1 MQNAFLVATLR
12 VSSLSLG
19 AFRAHGTA
27 STGGEAKLDLD
38 DLLVARPGWRPTVTS
53 LPLRAA
59 GLFVFPVNRE
69 IGEGI
74 AVLFSCPALDNPW
87 RWAPPALLDTP
98 SGWQPAL
105 RQSRPPDESA
115 THSTRYGQSNPQG
128 NTPWEKTCSAVVRG
142 SEETLMLLRPR
153 PLHPCCHAWQAAT

>member
-1 MQNAFLVATLR
+1 MLKMGAGLSNVARTPQAHPTGSLGMYSFYACPLSVLFLELFSLLSLAGGISGNMRFLSPHGEA
-12 VSSLSLG
+12 SSPGLG

-38 DLLVARPGWRPTVTS
+38 DLLITRPGWRPTVTS

-59 GLFVFPVNRE
+59 GLFVFPVKRE

-87 RWAPPALLDTP
+87 R
-98 SGWQPAL
+98 
-105 RQSRPPDESA
+105 
-115 THSTRYGQSNPQG
+115 
-128 NTPWEKTCSAVVRG
+128 
-142 SEETLMLLRPR
+142 
-153 PLHPCCHAWQAAT
+153 

>member
-1 MQNAFLVATLR
+1 MRFLSPHGEA
-12 VSSLSLG
+12 SSPGLG
-19 AFRAHGTA
+19 AFRAHGAA

-38 DLLVARPGWRPTVTS
+38 DLLITRPGWRPTATD
-53 LPLRAA
+53 LPLRIA

-105 RQSRPPDESA
+105 RHPYIQ
-115 THSTRYGQSNPQG
+115 H
-128 NTPWEKTCSAVVRG
+128 
-142 SEETLMLLRPR
+142 LRDGADGEQV
-153 PLHPCCHAWQAAT
+153 PLV